1 MSAPVRLIFGFLTAL
16 AGAQLALLLKLP
28 LPWLL
33 GPLLATAVCSSRGWA
48 VGGHNVFRNA
58 GQWCIGTSL
67 GLYFTP
73 AILGAIAANLP
84 ALAASVAFSILL
96 GALGSAAYCRFGAVD
111 FKTAWFASAIGGASE
126 MANLAAHHQAEVDK
140 VVSAHSLR
148 VLLVVMI
155 IPFAYQFAGIQ
166 GFDDGAAFGKNP
178 HVDYGG
184 FLLLVGW
191 TALFGLAFKR
201 FGWINPWVFGPL
213 LAAIILTALSL
224 HLSAIPPAVQYLGQ
238 LFIGWSLGC
247 KFTPGFFRRSPRF
260 LATVAWVTLAGL
272 LLTVLAAWLL
282 SRATNLPYP
291 TVMLGMSPGGI
302 AEMTITAKVL
312 QLGVPLVTVFHVSR
326 MVCVLLSSGA
336 LYHLIARRF
345 GLPS

>member
-1 MSAPVRLIFGFLTAL
+1 MSVSSRLLFGFLTAL
-16 AGAQLALLLKLP
+16 TGAQLALWLHLP

-33 GPLLATAVCSSRGWA
+33 GPLLLTAACSSRGWA
-48 VGGHNVFRNA
+48 VSGHNVFRNA

-73 AILGAIAANLP
+73 AILGVVAANLP
-84 ALAASVAFSILL
+84 ALAVSVAFSILL
-96 GALGSAAYCRFGAVD
+96 GGLGATAYYRFGGVD

-126 MANLAAHHQAEVDK
+126 MANLAAHHQAQVDK

-148 VLLVVMI
+148 VLLVVMTV
-155 IPFAYQFAGIQ
+155 PFAYQFLGIH
-166 GFDDGAAFGKNP
+166 GLDDGGAFGKNP
-178 HVDYGG
+178 LVDYGG

-191 TALFGLAFKR
+191 TILFGWAFKR
-201 FGWINPWVFGPL
+201 LGWINPWVFGPL
-213 LAAIILTALSL
+213 LAAIVLTAQNI
-224 HLSAIPPAVQYLGQ
+224 HLSAIPTAVQYLGQ
-238 LFIGWSLGC
+238 LFIGWSLGS
-247 KFTPGFFRRSPRF
+247 KFTPGFFRRAPRF

-282 SRATNLPYP
+282 SLTTNLPYSA
-291 TVMLGMSPGGI
+291 VMLGMAPGGI

-326 MVCVLLSSGA
+326 MVCVLLSSGV
-336 LYHLIARRF
+336 LYRLLAKHVNKE
-345 GLPS
+345 G